1 MSKPAGRVISKLSN
15 LALDEFGNYLI
26 GTSSIDLPLIP
37 DNAAEIVKGIK
48 LATKGLSGLPGIPG
62 LPELPDVAKQFSG
75 KIENVKDKLQESITN
90 ILGNLTTDASIT
102 SDLKGKME
110 NVVGELRSVI
120 PKIPSLPNLN
130 LQDELGSLLS
140 FDVGSTKF
148 ISSFANIKD
157 KFGDTLSGK
166 GIDLDG
172 IINNLKDASNPLVL
186 SQLGELDTI
195 VDSMKL
201 KIKTLGNSGAII
213 DPELVEVLQLPELF
227 DEEDIEHYGSGSR
240 KEFIYN
246 MPDLVEKNLPS
257 VSKES
262 LKGLKSQLSAQL
274 GQIESV
280 KNLLSDQ
287 IGSAGTDL
295 PDMISKIVPNLE
307 MPALGG
313 DVIEKAKKAIQSAV
327 DSVQEEPA
335 ELNLNPE
342 IVRLSSKLRDNLT
355 AFPIGDGND
364 KGKIIWNDILKKSEL
379 VLPDIKKNIPVTELV
394 DKPVDIKGLMDNLV
408 KELENADLGLGV
420 FSGKLAGE
428 GDLSDLFKQAENSLS
443 EIPIELFELDN
454 NSPLN
459 IPAVDDFAKIT
470 KTLDDLSKKINPTL
484 DQGLSD
490 ISSSQTTFSS
500 DAGDFTGS
508 QVTTFSSDAGG
519 Y

>member
-172 IINNLKDASNPLVL
+172 IINNLKDAANPLVL

-201 KIKTLGNSGAII
+201 KIKTLGNLGAII

-420 FSGKLAGE
+420 LSGKLAGE

-443 EIPIELFELDN
+443 EIPVELFELVKK
-454 NSPLN
+454 SPLN

-470 KTLDDLSKKINPTL
+470 KTLDDLSKKINPTS

-500 DAGDFTGS
+500 DAG
-508 QVTTFSSDAGG
+508 G

>member
-15 LALDEFGNYLI
+15 LALDDFGNYPVGI
-26 GTSSIDLPLIP
+26 SSIDLPLIP
-37 DNAAEIVKGIK
+37 DNSAEIVKGIK
-48 LATKGLSGLPGIPG
+48 LATKGLSGLPESPG
-62 LPELPDVAKQFSG
+62 LPELPGVAKQFSG

-227 DEEDIEHYGSGSR
+227 DEEDIELYGSGSR
-240 KEFIYN
+240 KEFIYD

-420 FSGKLAGE
+420 LSGKLAGE

-443 EIPIELFELDN
+443 EIPVELFELDKK
-454 NSPLN
+454 SPLN
-459 IPAVDDFAKIT
+459 VPAVDDFAKIT
-470 KTLDDLSKKINPTL
+470 QILDDLSKKINPTL

-490 ISSSQTTFSS
+490 ISSSQTIFNYNV
-500 DAGDFTGS
+500 D
-508 QVTTFSSDAGG
+508 G

>member
-15 LALDEFGNYLI
+15 LALDDFGNYPVGI
-26 GTSSIDLPLIP
+26 SSIDLPLIP
-37 DNAAEIVKGIK
+37 DNSAEIVKGIK
-48 LATKGLSGLPGIPG
+48 LATKGLSGLPESPG
-62 LPELPDVAKQFSG
+62 LPELPGVAKQFSG

-90 ILGNLTTDASIT
+90 TLGNLTADASIT

-172 IINNLKDASNPLVL
+172 IINNLKDAANPLVL

-420 FSGKLAGE
+420 LSGKLAGE

-443 EIPIELFELDN
+443 EIPVELFELDKK
-454 NSPLN
+454 SPLN
-459 IPAVDDFAKIT
+459 VPAVDDFAKIT
-470 KTLDDLSKKINPTL
+470 QILDDLSKKINPTL

-490 ISSSQTTFSS
+490 ISSSQTIFNYNV
-500 DAGDFTGS
+500 D
-508 QVTTFSSDAGG
+508 G